1 MLVPNVDGLLKP
13 AVQISILKYELEPKW
28 LRSVVVIVVV
38 VLDASFTHVSIHTR
52 KILTTGLD

>member
-1 MLVPNVDGLLKP
+1 MVDGLLKP

-28 LRSVVVIVVV
+28 LRSVVVVIVVVV